1 MNKGIKLS
9 RDKMNKIMSDIL
21 PEQSL
26 NRYKVGN
33 CAEVDAVNQALNNN
47 ANLEDMYIYT
57 IDTTTDKFKIP
68 TNSFRTPKPA
78 CENCTYTF
86 KGKVSDIISGY
97 IGE

>member
-47 ANLEDMYIYT
+47 ANLEDMYIY
-57 IDTTTDKFKIP
+57 IQLI
-68 TNSFRTPKPA
+68 RLQ
-78 CENCTYTF
+78 
-86 KGKVSDIISGY
+86 ISLKY
-97 IGE
+97 Q